1 MEHVPYEQ
9 LKGISDEVRAS
20 SSSSSSSSALFVA
33 DASGWF

>member
-1 MEHVPYEQ
+1 MEHIPYEQ

-20 SSSSSSSSALFVA
+20 SSSSSSALFVA